1 MMAASF
7 QASFAS
13 APGGRPKP
21 PMLRR
26 LVLWKCTVNINLAKL
41 HYTTLTL
48 YTIPRISILPS
59 LMIPATRSFVIKYG
73 VL

>member
-1 MMAASF
+1 MMAAYF

-26 LVLWKCTVNINLAKL
+26 LVLWKCTVNINLPEL
-41 HYTTLTL
+41 HYATL
-48 YTIPRISILPS
+48 YTIPRISTLSS

>member
-1 MMAASF
+1 MMAVSF
-7 QASFAS
+7 QASFVS

-26 LVLWKCTVNINLAKL
+26 LALWKCTVNINLPEL
-41 HYTTLTL
+41 HYTSLTH
-48 YTIPRISILPS
+48 YTIPRISTLSS

>member
-7 QASFAS
+7 QASFVS

-21 PMLRR
+21 PMQRR
-26 LVLWKCTVNINLAKL
+26 LALWKCTVNIHLPEL
-41 HYTTLTL
+41 HYTPLTL
-48 YTIPRISILPS
+48 YTIPHIPTLSS
-59 LMIPATRSFVIKYG
+59 LIIPATRSFVIKYG